1 MKDVFNVIALA
12 VICLPLLLILN
23 EGESVVPNFI
33 GLAYACILLLIGKR
47 KSVKRYFEGILE
59 SCNNLIDNIL
69 K

>member
-23 EGESVVPNFI
+23 EGESVIPNFI
-33 GLAYACILLLIGKR
+33 GLAYAFILLLIGKR
-47 KSVKRYFEGILE
+47 ESVKRYFESILE
-59 SCNNLIDNIL
+59 YCNNLIDKIL

>member
-1 MKDVFNVIALA
+1 MRDLLNIIALA

-33 GLAYACILLLIGKR
+33 GLAYAFILLLIGKR
-47 KSVKRYFEGILE
+47 KWVKRYFESILE
-59 SCNNLIDNIL
+59 SSNNLIDKIL

>member
-1 MKDVFNVIALA
+1 MRDLLNIIALA

-33 GLAYACILLLIGKR
+33 GLAYAFILLLIGKR
-47 KSVKRYFEGILE
+47 KSVKRYFESILE
-59 SCNNLIDNIL
+59 SSNNLIDKIL

>member
-1 MKDVFNVIALA
+1 MRDVLNIIALA
-12 VICLPLLLILN
+12 VISLPLLLILN
-23 EGESVVPNFI
+23 DSGTFVPNLI

-47 KSVKRYFEGILE
+47 KSVKRYFDGILE

>member
-1 MKDVFNVIALA
+1 MKDVFNVIALS

-23 EGESVVPNFI
+23 EGESVVPNII
-33 GLAYACILLLIGKR
+33 GLAYACTLLFIGKR
-47 KSVKRYFEGILE
+47 KSVKRYFESILE